1 MPTRVNGIGTGYYGK
16 GNLQS
21 FDGVCEHCH
30 RTTKLQNYETRLWFS
45 IFFIPVIPLARK
57 QILNQ
62 CPVCT
67 WHRAVPFAEWERVR
81 DSAVGDSAAKWDE
94 NRDDPDAA
102 LEMHSTLVAFHKRG
116 DAERLA
122 ALLLER
128 FPDVAKVQFYLGSWF
143 ERIGKG
149 TAADECFEKALE
161 LDPASLPARRAVAV
175 GRIEQGR
182 LSEARAL
189 LADFEHPKAA
199 FEPSL
204 FYMLARGHQRRDEHQ
219 PALDLFR
226 MLLRASPGIAGDKEF
241 RKSVRQSEKALAV
254 ESSLVPTDPFYR
266 SAPFMLTAAAL
277 VAIAVVAVVN
287 YLIQT
292 HRTVHVVNG
301 LKVPIAVSVDGA
313 VPVEVAPH
321 GERPVSVAEG
331 THRASVARPTGFTEP
346 VDFALQA
353 GWFERFFKSPVWII
367 DPTRSAAVVWE
378 STVYR
383 DRAAQGPAG
392 FDAGSLQWHIG
403 QPFTTYADLDYAFQ
417 EFPAELRVKNQR
429 EATKTR
435 VTIADLKPYEAMN
448 ATAMQPGRHTDLLTF
463 AESHLRVDPADSILL
478 MIYSALAA
486 QAQQQNRCRE
496 FLATRLDERPVLI
509 DWHRVYQ
516 EQCQGREHDVELFG
530 RYDRYLSA
538 EPDNSALLYLRGRIE
553 EDDARAAD
561 YYERARQADPKNPY
575 PWYAQ
580 GYRLRVGGDFA
591 GARTALEE
599 ACRLRPDDPMMSQS
613 LIDVRF
619 AVGEFDELEH
629 ELRSQL
635 EKMPLNSG
643 LQRELLETL
652 VAAGKDDQ
660 ATAAQEAYAQRA
672 SQPPGDVFQLA
683 LKSKMHL
690 DYLRGRFEDF
700 LAGARQLRDAPTAAE
715 TQFEAALELG
725 QLENLAAPAGAG
737 GGRSSLR
744 AMHELLLSLAW
755 SDKQDPDR
763 AAAARERAVTA
774 LAGGNRAER
783 QAAERLQQGPA
794 LVAGSAER
802 LTLEPELKVVVLIAL
817 AQACPD
823 QKAGLL
829 ALARK
834 LNYRREFP
842 YHFLNRQLT
851 SLRGE

>member
-1 MPTRVNGIGTGYYGK
+1 MPTRVNGIGTGYCGK

-45 IFFIPVIPLARK
+45 IFFIPVIPLTRK

-62 CPVCT
+62 CPICT

-102 LEMHSTLVAFHKRG
+102 VEMHSTLVAFHKRAE
-116 DAERLA
+116 AERLA

-128 FPDVAKVQFYLGSWF
+128 FPDVAKVQFYLGCWF

-149 TAADECFEKALE
+149 SAADECFEKALE
-161 LDPASLPARRAVAV
+161 LDPASLPAKRAVAV

-182 LSEARAL
+182 LSEARTL

-204 FYMLARGHQRRDEHQ
+204 FYMLARAHQRRDEHQ

-226 MLLRASPGIAGDKEF
+226 MLLHTSPGISGDKEF
-241 RKSVRQSEKALAV
+241 RKSVRQSEKALGV
-254 ESSLVPTDPFYR
+254 ESSLVATDPFYR
-266 SAPFMLTAAAL
+266 STPFKLAAAAL
-277 VAIAVVAVVN
+277 IVIAGVAGTN
-287 YLIQT
+287 FFIQK

-301 LKVPIAVSVDGA
+301 LKVPIAVDVDGFA
-313 VPVEVAPH
+313 RVEVAPH
-321 GERPVSVAEG
+321 GEKPVSVGEG
-331 THRASVARPTGFTEP
+331 MHIATVAQPPGFTEP
-346 VDFALQA
+346 VAFEVQA

-383 DRAAQGPAG
+383 DRAAQVAAG

-403 QPFTTYADLDYAFQ
+403 QPFTTYPNVDYPFQ
-417 EFPAELRVKNQR
+417 EFPAELRLKDQR

-448 ATAMQPGRHTDLLTF
+448 ATAMQPGRQTDLLAF

-478 MIYSALAA
+478 MIYSAMAG

-516 EQCQGREHDVELFG
+516 EQCQSREHDVELFG
-530 RYDRYLSA
+530 RYDRYLAA
-538 EPDNSALLYLRGRIE
+538 EPENSSLLYLRGRIE
-553 EDDARAAD
+553 EDDAQAAD
-561 YYERARQADPKNPY
+561 YYERSQQADPKNPY

-580 GYRLRVGGDFA
+580 GYRLRVSGDFA

-599 ACRLRPDDPMMSQS
+599 ACRLRPDDPMMAQS

-619 AVGEFDELEH
+619 ALREFDELER
-629 ELRSQL
+629 ELRGQL

-660 ATAAQEAYAQRA
+660 ARAAHEAYAQRA
-672 SQPPGDVFQLA
+672 SQPPGDLFQLA
-683 LKSKMHL
+683 LKSKMQL
-690 DYLRGRFEDF
+690 DYLQDRFEDF
-700 LAGARQLRDAPTAAE
+700 LAEARELRDAPTAAE
-715 TQFEAALELG
+715 TQFEGALELG
-725 QLENLAAPAGAG
+725 QLENLAAPAGALS
-737 GGRSSLR
+737 GRSSQR
-744 AMHELLLSLAW
+744 AMHELLLSFAW
-755 SDKQDPDR
+755 SDKQDQDR

-783 QAAERLQQGPA
+783 QAAEQLQQGAALPA
-794 LVAGSAER
+794 GTAER
-802 LTLEPELKVVVLIAL
+802 LTLEPEVKAVVLIAL
-817 AQACPD
+817 AQACPE
-823 QKAGLL
+823 QKADLL
-829 ALARK
+829 AMAGK

-851 SLRGE
+851 ALRGE